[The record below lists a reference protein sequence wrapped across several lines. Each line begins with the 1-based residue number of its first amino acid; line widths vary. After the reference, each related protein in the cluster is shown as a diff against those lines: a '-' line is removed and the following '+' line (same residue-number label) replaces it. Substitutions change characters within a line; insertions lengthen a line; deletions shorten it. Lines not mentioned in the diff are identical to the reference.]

1 MASTATD
8 VGLKD
13 TRITVE
19 SMKEIDNTSDRL
31 LWHWVPGGI
40 IKINTT
46 LPIVSGC
53 Q

>member
-1 MASTATD
+1 
-8 VGLKD
+8 
-13 TRITVE
+13 
-19 SMKEIDNTSDRL
+19 MKEIDNTSDRL
-31 LWHWVPGGI
+31 LWHLGASGI